1 MAGVLLILVGPAGA
15 GKTTLARRLIDSRP
29 DQRGFSVSHTTRPIR
44 SGETHG
50 KDYFFVTSD
59 AFLELRERGG
69 FAESACVHDNYY
81 GTSRAEIAKLT
92 TIGRDVIF
100 DIDIEGAHNLWRQ
113 YPDSARLVFVLP
125 PSWTALVQRLRDRGS
140 ETEETLRRRLRTAR
154 RELSAVLAS
163 SAPWHVVR
171 NDDIAAAAAQ
181 LEALLDGRNQLEPA
195 DSNPALQSLVRGA
208 NSDPLAAD

>member
-15 GKTTLARRLIDSRP
+15 GKTTLARRLIDARP

-50 KDYFFVTSD
+50 KDYFFVARD
-59 AFLELRERGG
+59 AFLDLRERGG

-81 GTSRAEIAKLT
+81 GTSKAEIAKLT
-92 TIGRDVIF
+92 TVGRDIIF
-100 DIDIEGAHNLWRQ
+100 DIDIEGALNLWRQ
-113 YPDSARLVFVLP
+113 YPDSARLVFILP

-154 RELSAVLAS
+154 RELVAVLDS

-171 NDDIAAAAAQ
+171 NDDIAAATAQ
-181 LEALLDGRNQLEPA
+181 LEALLDGSHQLESA
-195 DSNPALQSLVRGA
+195 DSKAALHSLMRGA
-208 NSDPLAAD
+208 NSDPLASD